1 MSNRE
6 KERLTLTLSFSFFF
20 LSFFSLFFFLSFTL
34 SFLSFPFF
42 FLCSQDLIRYLR
54 RDGEV
59 CQIRRILGEA
69 RVLQNDLVPM
79 LKQYKDDEALFDLLV
94 RLLVN
99 LTQVHLL
106 N

>member
-6 KERLTLTLSFSFFF
+6 KERLTHSLFLFLFFSFFF
-20 LSFFSLFFFLSFTL
+20 FSSFSLSFTL